1 MLRVVVLVGVIIICC
16 ELNASTTTIL
26 PRKLLLTNI
35 IAIAVTVA
43 VAVVVAIMM

>member
-1 MLRVVVLVGVIIICC
+1 MLRVVVLVGVIIIRC

-26 PRKLLLTNI
+26 PRILLLTNV

-43 VAVVVAIMM
+43 VIVAIMM